1 MTSAPPL
8 PPGLRRTRQRR
19 LVWDAIVRL
28 GGHCSADEITTEV
41 ASGKGEL
48 ARSTVYRA
56 LEALAAS
63 GAVRPVRL
71 GAGAIRYELAG
82 EEHQHAVCQV
92 CEGIFH
98 IEEEL
103 LRELE
108 RHLEELHRFKPVRT
122 DVLVVGVCDGCARSR
137 AGRRKRRRTTGHV
150 HFEPAG

>member
-1 MTSAPPL
+1 MSVAPPL
-8 PPGLRRTRQRR
+8 APGMRQTRQRR

-28 GGHCSADEITTEV
+28 GGHCTADEITSEV
-41 ASGKGEL
+41 ARAKGEL

-56 LEALAAS
+56 LEALSVS

-82 EEHQHAVCQV
+82 AEHQHALCQV
-92 CEGIFH
+92 CEGVFH

-108 RHLEELHRFKPVRT
+108 RHLEELHRFRPVRT
-122 DVLVVGVCDGCARSR
+122 EVLVVGVCDACARSR
-137 AGRRKRRRTTGHV
+137 DGRRRRPRSTDHV
-150 HFEPAG
+150 HFEPKA